1 MAKDEEL
8 IPEAGRSASWWRW
21 VRISIGYAA
30 FVAAVVYGLKNA
42 PAAAW
47 RIDPGWL
54 ALAAIAMGASI
65 FFQVVQAVIFLRCH
79 DVSGEWFAAF
89 LFTLR
94 KTVLNVLLPAR
105 SGTLLV
111 LQTLTR
117 RCPVKWYQYVHFSL
131 VASIASLGVSM
142 LAAGFVWLGWRQGLV
157 LSIAGVVATMG
168 VARYARLRY
177 LDRMVG
183 LLLVA
188 TGMYLSF
195 LMGFWCLINGLGWNL
210 NLGQAA
216 VFAIL
221 MNLLALVSITP
232 GNLGVREAMLGA
244 AAPMLSVPVSVGI
257 LVGAC
262 VYVLRLLV
270 GAALLLAFE
279 WTEARRT
286 ALASTQD

>member
-1 MAKDEEL
+1 MANDEEL
-8 IPEAGRSASWWRW
+8 TPEAGRAASWWRR
-21 VRISIGYAA
+21 VRIWLGYAA
-30 FVAAVVYGLKNA
+30 FVAAVVYGLKTA

-47 RIDPGWL
+47 QIDPAWL
-54 ALAAIAMGASI
+54 ALAVVALGLSI
-65 FFQVVQAVIFLRCH
+65 FFQVVQAVIFLKSH
-79 DVSGEWFAAF
+79 DVSGEWFVAA

-94 KTVLNVLLPAR
+94 KTVLNVLMPAR
-105 SGTLLV
+105 SGTLMV
-111 LQTLTR
+111 LRTLTR
-117 RCPVKWYQYVHFSL
+117 RYPVKWYQYVHFSL
-131 VASIASLGVSM
+131 VASMASLGVSM
-142 LAAGFVWLGWRQGLV
+142 LAAGFVWLGWFEGLV
-157 LSIAGVVATMG
+157 ISIAGIIVTMV

-177 LDRMVG
+177 LDRMGG

-221 MNLLALVSITP
+221 INLLALVSITP

-244 AAPMLSVPVSVGI
+244 VAPLLSVPVSVGI

-262 VYVLRLLV
+262 VYVLRLLLA
-270 GAALLLAFE
+270 AALLLVLE

-286 ALASTQD
+286 ALASTRD

>member
-1 MAKDEEL
+1 MAIDKEL
-8 IPEAGRSASWWRW
+8 IPEAGKSTSLWRW
-21 VRISIGYAA
+21 IRISIGYAA

-47 RIDPGWL
+47 QIDPAWL
-54 ALAAIAMGASI
+54 ALAIIAMGISI
-65 FFQVVQAVIFLRCH
+65 FFQVVQVVIFLRAH
-79 DVSGEWFAAF
+79 EVSGEWFVAS

-111 LQTLTR
+111 LQTLTKR
-117 RCPVKWYQYVHFSL
+117 YPVKWYQYVHFSL
-131 VASIASLGVSM
+131 VASAASLGVSVV
-142 LAAGFVWLGWRQGLV
+142 AAAFVWLGWREGLV
-157 LSIAGVVATMG
+157 LSVAGIVATM
-168 VARYARLRY
+168 VIARNVRLRY
-177 LDRMVG
+177 VDRMGG
-183 LLLVA
+183 LLVVA
-188 TGMYLSF
+188 TGMYISF

-210 NLGQAA
+210 NIGQAA

-244 AAPMLSVPVSVGI
+244 VAPLLSVPVSVGI

-262 VYVLRLLV
+262 VYVIRLLL
-270 GAALLLAFE
+270 GAALLLVLE
-279 WTEARRT
+279 CTKARRT